1 MKKVEVLKLTIDT
14 LAILKKSGFFL
25 FRYRGSPMV
34 GKKTSFAGRFLEIA
48 EG

>member
-14 LAILKKSGFFL
+14 LAILEKRFFL

>member
-14 LAILKKSGFFL
+14 LAILKKVFF
-25 FRYRGSPMV
+25 FFFYRGSPMV
-34 GKKTSFAGRFLEIA
+34 GKKISFAGRFLEIA

>member
-14 LAILKKSGFFL
+14 LAILKKAFFL

>member
-14 LAILKKSGFFL
+14 LAILKVFFL